1 MQKVERIKCKQSLDL
16 FILYSHD
23 FERYEQI
30 FLKDRDYTI
39 QFQSVINHLLTIRY
53 SNNLNKNPI
62 KILKK

>member
-39 QFQSVINHLLTIRY
+39 QFQSVINHLIRY

>member
-23 FERYEQI
+23 FEGYEQI
-30 FLKDRDYTI
+30 FLKD
-39 QFQSVINHLLTIRY
+39 IRY
-53 SNNLNKNPI
+53 SNNLNKNSI

>member
-39 QFQSVINHLLTIRY
+39 QFQSVINHLIRY

-62 KILKK
+62 RILNK

>member
-39 QFQSVINHLLTIRY
+39 QFQSVIIRY

-62 KILKK
+62 EILKK

>member
-23 FERYEQI
+23 FEGYEQI
-30 FLKDRDYTI
+30 FLKDRD
-39 QFQSVINHLLTIRY
+39 IRY